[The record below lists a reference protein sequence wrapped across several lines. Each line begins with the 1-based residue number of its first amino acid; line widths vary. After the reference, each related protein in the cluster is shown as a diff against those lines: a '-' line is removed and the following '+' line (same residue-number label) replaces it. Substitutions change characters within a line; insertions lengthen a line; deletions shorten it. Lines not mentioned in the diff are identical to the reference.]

1 VVAVAVAVYSS
12 SVLSF
17 KPTNSAEG
25 YSSSFVL
32 FFNSLLFGTPFQRSI
47 SPFVYKLWSRSIDYN
62 STSITDILSRKRHQ
76 QD

>member
-1 VVAVAVAVYSS
+1 
-12 SVLSF
+12 
-17 KPTNSAEG
+17 
-25 YSSSFVL
+25 
-32 FFNSLLFGTPFQRSI
+32 LFGTPFQRSI